1 MSFLLRQAARR
12 VLFFDGSMGAT
23 IQSLAL
29 DIERDYLGRENCVDV
44 LVRSRPD
51 IVQDIHESFLAVGA
65 DAVETDTFGASQHV
79 LAEFDD
85 ELVSWTRAL
94 NKQAAQIARAAC
106 EKHSTRDKPRFVVGS
121 MGPGTKLISLGQITW
136 DRMLDSYAQQV
147 RGLLDGGVDALL
159 IETCQDLLQIKCA
172 INACLKA
179 LDERGKG
186 PTDVPIMVSVTIETT
201 GTMLLGSEIAT
212 AIHALKPY
220 PISSLGLNCATGP
233 VEMAEH
239 LKVIAR
245 HWDRLIS
252 VMPNAGLPIMVE
264 GKTTFPLQ
272 PAGLREAMVKFVDEH
287 GVNIVGGCCG
297 TGPEHI
303 RQVVEAIGIRAPR
316 GGTGSRSPLLEGR
329 RFTPTLPSPA
339 EPGEGNTTPAPQ
351 APSLRP
357 QAPAASACITSLY
370 SPVECRQENSFLII
384 GERMNASGSRQFK
397 RLLEAENWDEIVSLA
412 REQKREGANV
422 LDLNVDYAG
431 RDNARDMAEIV
442 RRVVRQVD
450 IPLMIDSTQ
459 IATIEAGLMH
469 AGGKCIIN
477 SANFEEGEEKFDA
490 ICALAKRYGSALVI
504 GAIDEDK
511 EAAMARTAERKF
523 AIARRALQRAAQVH
537 GMAACDVFFDPLVL
551 PFSTGMDAD
560 RRSSLELIHG
570 TKRISTAFPACQIT
584 CGLSN
589 ASFGLKPAARVVL
602 NSCLLH
608 ELLEAGMTS
617 AIVHASKIL
626 PRNRISDEQW
636 NAALDLINDRRHES
650 KGGTGLPQGVTD
662 PSFDPLQRFIG
673 LFTDET
679 QAADSVEQR
688 TLTIEEALAA
698 HIVDGEKQGLTDRI
712 DIALEKYSA
721 LEIINDHLL
730 AGMKTVGELFGSGQM
745 QLPFVLQSAEVMKMA
760 VAYLE
765 PHMDKVAGN
774 TRGSIVL
781 ATVKGD
787 VHDIGK
793 NLVDIILT
801 NNGYTVHNLGIK
813 QPIASILDALRDT
826 GSLAIGMSGLLVKSV
841 GVMEQN
847 LSEMNEMG
855 IDAPVLLGG
864 AALTRQYA
872 EGRLRRLYRGP
883 LYYGQDAFEGLSI
896 MDAITTGRAADLNRE
911 IESRLARHGFAAKPR
926 AVCAGESTSGAVA
939 TAVRVATVEKVDVP
953 ASPFFGTRMVE
964 NIDLDHIYPYINTT
978 ALFRGQ
984 WGFKRGALSQEEYD
998 RTLHDTVEP
1007 LFARLKAQMRD
1018 EGILT
1023 PRVVYGYY
1031 PAAAQG
1037 DDVVIFDPADH
1048 DREIER
1054 FAFPRQA
1061 EGRRRCIA
1069 DFFRP
1074 LGEGGKDVLGLML
1087 CTMGPQVS
1095 VVARKLFEG
1104 NEYTEYLYTHGI
1116 GVETAEALAEMWHKR
1131 MRQELGIAGE
1141 DDPQIRRLF
1150 SQHYRGSRY
1159 SFGYPA
1165 CPNMEDQ
1172 AILFRLLQP
1181 ERIGCT
1187 LTENFQIDPEQS
1199 VSAIVVHH
1207 PAAKY
1212 FTV

>member
-1 MSFLLRQAARR
+1 
-12 VLFFDGSMGAT
+12 MGAT
-23 IQSLAL
+23 IQSLPL
-29 DIERDYLGRENCVDV
+29 EIERDYLGRENCVDL
-44 LVRSRPD
+44 LVRSRPEL
-51 IVQDIHESFLAVGA
+51 VRQIHESFLVVGA
-65 DAVETDTFGASQHV
+65 DAVETDTFGASRHV
-79 LAEFDD
+79 FSEFDD

-94 NKQAAQIARAAC
+94 NKEAAEIARAAC
-106 EKHSTRDKPRFVVGS
+106 DQHSTKDKPRFVIGS

-136 DRMLDSYAQQV
+136 DRMLDSYVEQV
-147 RGLLDGGVDALL
+147 RGLLDGGADALL
-159 IETCQDLLQIKCA
+159 IETCQDLLQVKCA
-172 INACLKA
+172 INSCLKA

-186 PTDVPIMVSVTIETT
+186 PLDVPIMVSVTIETT

-239 LKVIAR
+239 LKVISK

-252 VMPNAGLPIMVE
+252 VMPNAGLPVMVE

-272 PAGLREAMVKFVDEH
+272 PAGLRDALRKFVDEF

-303 RQVVEAIGIRAPR
+303 KQVVEAIGVHTPVPR
-316 GGTGSRSPLLEGR
+316 GQA
-329 RFTPTLPSPA
+329 TPDPTRGGMVRITQLDDGLYREPPA
-339 EPGEGNTTPAPQ
+339 
-351 APSLRP
+351 
-357 QAPAASACITSLY
+357 CVTSLY

-384 GERMNASGSRQFK
+384 GERMNASGSRKFK
-397 RLLEAENWDEIVSLA
+397 RLLEEENWDEIVSLA

-431 RDNARDMAEIV
+431 RDNAADMAEIV
-442 RRVVRQVD
+442 TRVVRQVD
-450 IPLMIDSTQ
+450 TPLMIDSTQ
-459 IATIEAGLMH
+459 IATIEAGLMR
-469 AGGKCIIN
+469 AAGKCIIN
-477 SANFEEGEEKFDA
+477 SANFEDGQEKFDA
-490 ICALAKRYGSALVI
+490 ICELAKRYGAALVI
-504 GAIDEDK
+504 GTIDEDK
-511 EAAMARTAERKF
+511 EAAMARTADRKF
-523 AIARRALQRAAQVH
+523 AIAQRALQRATQVH
-537 GMAACDVFFDPLVL
+537 GMAACDLLFDPLVL
-551 PFSTGMDAD
+551 PISTGMSAD
-560 RRSSLELIHG
+560 RRSSLELIEG
-570 TKRISTAFPACQIT
+570 TRRISAAFPECQIT

-589 ASFGLKPAARVVL
+589 ASFGLKPPCRVVL

-626 PRNRISDEQW
+626 PRNRISDEHW
-636 NAALDLINDRRHES
+636 AAALDLIYDRRHES
-650 KGGTGLPQGVTD
+650 NGGTGLPEGVTD
-662 PSFDPLQRFIG
+662 ESFDPLQRFIE
-673 LFTDET
+673 LFKDEEAIT
-679 QAADSVEQR
+679 HSVEER
-688 TLTIEEALAA
+688 VHSLEEALQA
-698 HIVDGEKQGLTDRI
+698 HIVEGEKQFMTERLDE
-712 DIALEKYSA
+712 ALQKYSA

-730 AGMKTVGELFGSGQM
+730 TGMKTVGELFGSGQM

-760 VAYLE
+760 VAHLE
-765 PHMDKVAGN
+765 PHMEKIEGQS
-774 TRGSIVL
+774 RGSIVL

-801 NNGYTVHNLGIK
+801 NNGYKVHNLGIK
-813 QPIASILDALRDT
+813 QPIASILEALKET
-826 GSLAIGMSGLLVKSV
+826 GALAIGMSGLLVKSV

-847 LSEMNEMG
+847 LAAMNEMG

-864 AALTRQYA
+864 AALTRKYA
-872 EGRLRRLYRGP
+872 EGRLRGLYRGP
-883 LYYGQDAFEGLSI
+883 LFYGQDAFEGLRI
-896 MDAITTGRAADLNRE
+896 MDAITTGQASQLNGE
-911 IESRLARHGFAAKPR
+911 IEQRIVDRGWGDAKVGASAKQAA
-926 AVCAGESTSGAVA
+926 ACSSGESSGSTA
-939 TAVRVATVEKVDVP
+939 TAVRETTIPAVDVP
-953 ASPFFGTRMVE
+953 APPFLGTRLVE
-964 NIDLDHIYPYINTT
+964 SIDLDEIYPYINTT

-984 WGFKRGALSQEEYD
+984 WGFKRGTLSKEEYD
-998 RTLHDTVEP
+998 RTLRDTVEP
-1007 LFARLKAQMRD
+1007 LFIRLKAEMRD
-1018 EGILT
+1018 KAILT
-1023 PRVVYGYY
+1023 PRVVYGYF
-1031 PAAAQG
+1031 PAASQG
-1037 DDVVIFDPADH
+1037 DDVVVYDPTDPE
-1048 DREIER
+1048 REVDR

-1061 EGRRRCIA
+1061 EGNRRCIA

-1074 LGEGGKDVLGLML
+1074 RSEGVKDVLGLMV

-1131 MRQELGIAGE
+1131 MRQELGIGGE
-1141 DDPQIRRLF
+1141 DDPEIRRLF

-1172 AILFRLLQP
+1172 AVLFRLLDP
-1181 ERIGCT
+1181 ERIGCA

-1199 VSAIVVHH
+1199 VSAIVAHH

>member
-1 MSFLLRQAARR
+1 MSLFLRQAARR

-23 IQSLAL
+23 IQSLTL
-29 DIERDYLGRENCVDV
+29 DVDRDYLGRENCVDL

-51 IVQDIHESFLAVGA
+51 LVQQIHESFLEVGA
-65 DAVETDTFGASQHV
+65 DAVETDTFGASRHV
-79 LAEFDD
+79 FSDFDE

-94 NKQAAQIARAAC
+94 NKEAAEVARAAC
-106 EKHSTRDKPRFVVGS
+106 DKYATKDKPRFVVGS

-136 DRMLDSYAQQV
+136 QRMLDSYAEQV
-147 RGLLDGGVDALL
+147 RGLLDGGADAIL
-159 IETCQDLLQIKCA
+159 IETCQDLLQVKCA

-179 LDERGKG
+179 LDERGKS
-186 PTDVPIMVSVTIETT
+186 PSEIPIMVSVTIETT

-212 AIHALKPY
+212 AVHVLKPY
-220 PISSLGLNCATGP
+220 PIASLGLNCATGP

-239 LKVIAR
+239 LKVLSR

-252 VMPNAGLPIMVE
+252 VMPNAGLPIMVD

-272 PAGLREAMVKFVDEH
+272 PAGLRDALRKFVDDF
-287 GVNIVGGCCG
+287 GVNFVGGCCG

-303 RQVVEAIGIRAPR
+303 KQVVEAIGIHPPVPR
-316 GGTGSRSPLLEGR
+316 GQVGQNHAGLACVTERADGLYRQP
-329 RFTPTLPSPA
+329 PA
-339 EPGEGNTTPAPQ
+339 
-351 APSLRP
+351 SV
-357 QAPAASACITSLY
+357 TSLY
-370 SPVECRQENSFLII
+370 SPVDCRQENSFLII
-384 GERMNASGSRQFK
+384 GERMNASGSRKFK

-431 RDNARDMAEIV
+431 RDNAADMAEIV
-442 RRVVRQVD
+442 TRVVRQVD
-450 IPLMIDSTQ
+450 TPLMIDSTQ
-459 IATIEAGLMH
+459 IATIEAGLRH
-469 AGGKCIIN
+469 AAGKCIIN
-477 SANFEEGEEKFDA
+477 SANFEDGEEKFDA
-490 ICALAKRYGSALVI
+490 ICALAKRYGAALVI
-504 GAIDEDK
+504 GTIDEDK
-511 EAAMARTAERKF
+511 EAAMARTADRKYSIAERS
-523 AIARRALQRAAQVH
+523 LQRATEVH
-537 GMAACDVFFDPLVL
+537 GIAACDVFFDPLVL
-551 PFSTGMDAD
+551 PISTGMDAD
-560 RRSSLELIHG
+560 RRSSAELIEG
-570 TKRISTAFPACQIT
+570 TRRISTAFPECQIT

-589 ASFGLKPAARVVL
+589 ASFGLNPAARVVL

-636 NAALDLINDRRHES
+636 SAALDLIYDRRHES
-650 KGGTGLPQGVTD
+650 KGGTGLPGGITD
-662 PSFDPLQRFIG
+662 ESFDPLQHFIE
-673 LFTDET
+673 LFKD
-679 QAADSVEQR
+679 ASAVSHSVEER
-688 TLTIEEALAA
+688 SLTLEESLAA
-698 HIVDGEKQGLTDRI
+698 HIVEGEKQGMTDRL
-712 DIALEKYSA
+712 DEALGKYSA

-730 AGMKTVGELFGSGQM
+730 GGMKTVGELFGSGQM

-765 PHMDKVAGN
+765 PHMDKVAGSS
-774 TRGSIVL
+774 RGSIVL

-813 QPIASILDALRDT
+813 QPIASILEALQDT
-826 GSLAIGMSGLLVKSV
+826 GALAIGMSGLLVKSV

-847 LSEMNEMG
+847 LAEMNEMG

-864 AALTRQYA
+864 AALTRKYA
-872 EGRLRRLYRGP
+872 EGRLRGLYRGP
-883 LYYGQDAFEGLSI
+883 LFYGQDAFEGLRI
-896 MDAITTGRAADLNRE
+896 MDALTSGEANRLNEE
-911 IESRLARHGFAAKPR
+911 IDARVAKLESGAKPQAAR
-926 AVCAGESTSGAVA
+926 GTEQPSGAVA
-939 TAVRVATVEKVDVP
+939 VAVRTDSVAVVDVP
-953 ASPFFGTRMVE
+953 PAPFFGARLVE
-964 NIDLDHIYPYINTT
+964 SIDLDQIYPYINTT

-984 WGFKRGALSQEEYD
+984 WGFKRGSLSTEEYEQ
-998 RTLHDTVEP
+998 TLRDTVEP
-1007 LFARLKAQMRD
+1007 LFERLKSEMRGR
-1018 EGILT
+1018 GILT

-1031 PAAAQG
+1031 PAASEG
-1037 DDVVIFDPADH
+1037 DDVVIFDPKNH

-1054 FAFPRQA
+1054 FAFPRQSD
-1061 EGRRRCIA
+1061 GKRRCIS
-1069 DFFRP
+1069 DFFRQR
-1074 LGEGGKDVLGLML
+1074 GEGVKDVLGLFV
-1087 CTMGPQVS
+1087 CTMGPEVS
-1095 VVARKLFEG
+1095 NVARKLFEG

-1116 GVETAEALAEMWHKR
+1116 GVETAEALAELWHKR

-1141 DDPQIRRLF
+1141 DDPEIRRLF

-1172 AILFRLLQP
+1172 AVLFRLLQP
-1181 ERIGCT
+1181 ERIGCN

-1207 PAAKY
+1207 PEAKY
-1212 FTV
+1212 FTA

>member
-1 MSFLLRQAARR
+1 MSLLLRQAARR
-12 VLFFDGSMGAT
+12 ILVFDGSMGAT
-23 IQSLAL
+23 IQSLTL
-29 DIERDYLGRENCVDV
+29 DIARDYLGRENCVDV

-51 IVQDIHESFLAVGA
+51 IVQGIHESFLAVGA
-65 DAVETDTFGASQHV
+65 DAVETDTFGASRHV
-79 LAEFDD
+79 FAEFDE

-94 NKQAAQIARAAC
+94 NKEAAEIARAAC
-106 EKHSTRDKPRFVVGS
+106 ERHHTSDKPRFVIGS
-121 MGPGTKLISLGQITW
+121 IGPGTKLISLNQITW
-136 DRMLDSYAQQV
+136 ERMLESYAEQA

-159 IETCQDLLQIKCA
+159 IETCQDLLQVKCA
-172 INACLKA
+172 INSCLKA

-186 PTDVPIMVSVTIETT
+186 PGDVPIMVSVTIETT
-201 GTMLLGSEIAT
+201 GAMLLGTEIA
-212 AIHALKPY
+212 AAVHALKPY
-220 PISSLGLNCATGP
+220 PIVSLGLNCATGP

-239 LKVIAR
+239 LKVLSTL
-245 HWDRLIS
+245 WDRLIS

-272 PAGLREAMVKFVDEH
+272 PAGLRESLVKFVDEY

-303 RQVVEAIGIRAPR
+303 RQVAEAIGVRAPSR
-316 GGTGSRSPLLEGR
+316 GKGSAPPRIEGQAA
-329 RFTPTLPSPA
+329 TTLPS
-339 EPGEGNTTPAPQ
+339 
-351 APSLRP
+351 
-357 QAPAASACITSLY
+357 CITSLY

-384 GERMNASGSRQFK
+384 GERMNASGSRKFK
-397 RLLEAENWDEIVSLA
+397 RLLEEENWDEIISLA

-422 LDLNVDYAG
+422 LDINVDYAG

-442 RRVVRQVD
+442 SRVVRQVD
-450 IPLMIDSTQ
+450 CPLMIDSTQ

-477 SANFEEGEEKFDA
+477 SANFEDGQEKFDA

-504 GAIDEDK
+504 GTIDEDK
-511 EAAMARTAERKF
+511 EAAMARTADRKY
-523 AIARRALQRAAQVH
+523 AIAQRALQRATQVH
-537 GMAACDVFFDPLVL
+537 GLAAGDVFFDPLVL
-551 PFSTGMDAD
+551 PISTGMDSD
-560 RRSSLELIHG
+560 RRSSLELIEG
-570 TKRISTAFPACQIT
+570 TRRISEALPECQIT

-589 ASFGLKPAARVVL
+589 ASFGLRPANRVVL

-626 PRNRISDEQW
+626 PRHRISDEQW
-636 NAALDLINDRRHES
+636 SAALDLIYDRRHES
-650 KGGTGLPQGVTD
+650 RGGTGLPEGVVD
-662 PSFDPLQRFIG
+662 ESFDPLQRFIG
-673 LFTDET
+673 LFKDED
-679 QAADSVEQR
+679 AVVHAIDER
-688 TLTIEEALAA
+688 TLTLEESLAA
-698 HIVDGEKQGLTDRI
+698 HIVDGEKQGMTDRL
-712 DIALEKYSA
+712 DEALEKYSA

-730 AGMKTVGELFGSGQM
+730 GGMKTVGELFGSGQM

-760 VAYLE
+760 VAHLE
-765 PHMDKVAGN
+765 PHMDKVAGQS
-774 TRGSIVL
+774 RGSIVL

-813 QPIASILDALRDT
+813 QPIASILDAFRDT
-826 GSLAIGMSGLLVKSV
+826 GALAIGMSGLLVKSV

-847 LSEMNEMG
+847 LAEMNDLG

-864 AALTRQYA
+864 AALTRKYA
-872 EGRLRRLYRGP
+872 ESRLRGLYHGP
-883 LYYGQDAFEGLSI
+883 LYYGQDAFEGLRI
-896 MDAITTGRAADLNRE
+896 MEALTSGRAADLNSE
-911 IESRLARHGFAAKPR
+911 IESRLARHESGAKPQ
-926 AVCAGESTSGAVA
+926 AACGSESTSGAVA
-939 TAVRVATVEKVDVP
+939 TAVRAETVESVEVP
-953 ASPFFGTRMVE
+953 AAPFFGTRVVE
-964 NIDLDHIYPYINTT
+964 SIDLDEIYPYINTT

-984 WGFKRGALSQEEYD
+984 WGFKRGSLSSEEHE
-998 RTLHDTVEP
+998 RTLTDTVEP
-1007 LFARLKAQMRD
+1007 LFERLKKQMRD
-1018 EGILT
+1018 EAVLT
-1023 PRVVYGYY
+1023 PRVVYGYF
-1031 PAAAQG
+1031 PVQSEG
-1037 DDVVIFDPADH
+1037 NDLILFDPADH

-1061 EGRRRCIA
+1061 ERKRLCIS
-1069 DFFRP
+1069 DFFRARN
-1074 LGEGGKDVLGLML
+1074 EGVKDVLGLFI
-1087 CTMGPQVS
+1087 CTMGAEVS
-1095 VVARKLFEG
+1095 ALAKRLFEG
-1104 NEYTEYLYTHGI
+1104 NEYTEYLYVHGI

-1131 MRQELGIAGE
+1131 MRQELGIGAG
-1141 DDPQIRRLF
+1141 DDPEIRRLF

-1181 ERIGCT
+1181 ERIGCA

-1207 PAAKY
+1207 PGAKY
-1212 FTV
+1212 FNV

>member
-1 MSFLLRQAARR
+1 MSLFLAQAARR
-12 VLFFDGSMGAT
+12 ILVFDGSMGAT
-23 IQSLAL
+23 IQGMSLEV
-29 DIERDYLGRENCVDV
+29 ERDYLGRENCVDV

-51 IVQDIHESFLAVGA
+51 IVQGIHESFLAVGA
-65 DAVETDTFGASQHV
+65 DAVETDTFGASRHV
-79 LAEFDD
+79 FAEFDE
-85 ELVSWTRAL
+85 ELVGWTRAL
-94 NKQAAQIARAAC
+94 NREAAEIARAAC
-106 EKHSTRDKPRFVVGS
+106 EKHHSKDKPRFVVGS
-121 MGPGTKLISLGQITW
+121 IGPGTKLISLNQITW
-136 DRMLDSYAQQV
+136 PRMLESYAEQV

-159 IETCQDLLQIKCA
+159 IETCQDLLQVKCA

-186 PTDVPIMVSVTIETT
+186 PGDVPIMVSVTIETT
-201 GTMLLGSEIAT
+201 GTMLLGTEIA
-212 AIHALKPY
+212 AAVHALKPY
-220 PISSLGLNCATGP
+220 PIASLGLNCATGP

-239 LKVIAR
+239 LKALSTL
-245 HWDRLIS
+245 WDRLIS

-272 PAGLREAMVKFVDEH
+272 PPALRESLVKFVDEY

-303 RQVVEAIGIRAPR
+303 RLVAEAIGVRAPQKR
-316 GGTGSRSPLLEGR
+316 GARINASHDSLED
-329 RFTPTLPSPA
+329 
-339 EPGEGNTTPAPQ
+339 
-351 APSLRP
+351 SLIVGVERN
-357 QAPAASACITSLY
+357 ARNGGACVTSLY

-384 GERMNASGSRQFK
+384 GERMNASGSRKFK
-397 RLLEAENWDEIVSLA
+397 RLLEEENWDEIVSLA

-422 LDLNVDYAG
+422 LDVNVDYAG

-442 RRVVRQVD
+442 SRVVRQVD
-450 IPLMIDSTQ
+450 CPLMIDSTQ

-477 SANFEEGEEKFDA
+477 SANFEDGEEKFDA
-490 ICALAKRYGSALVI
+490 IAALAKRYGAALVI
-504 GAIDEDK
+504 GTIDEDK
-511 EAAMARTAERKF
+511 EAAMARTADRKF
-523 AIARRALQRAAQVH
+523 AIAERALRRATEVH
-537 GMAACDVFFDPLVL
+537 GLAPCDLFFDPLVL
-551 PFSTGMDAD
+551 PISTGMDSD
-560 RRSSLELIHG
+560 RRSSLELIEG
-570 TKRISTAFPACQIT
+570 TRRISRAFPECQIT

-589 ASFGLKPAARVVL
+589 ASFGLRPAARVVL

-626 PRNRISDEQW
+626 PRHRISDEQW
-636 NAALDLINDRRHES
+636 AAALDLIYDRRHES
-650 KGGTGLPQGVTD
+650 RGGTGLPEGVSAE
-662 PSFDPLQRFIG
+662 SFDPLQRFIE
-673 LFTDET
+673 LFKGEDAAAHALDE
-679 QAADSVEQR
+679 R
-688 TLTIEEALAA
+688 TLTLEESLAA
-698 HIVDGEKQGLTDRI
+698 HIVEGEKQGLTARLDE
-712 DIALEKYSA
+712 ALERYSP

-730 AGMKTVGELFGSGQM
+730 GGMKTVGELFGSGQM

-765 PHMDKVAGN
+765 PHMDKVAGGG
-774 TRGSIVL
+774 RGSIVL

-813 QPIASILDALRDT
+813 QPIASIVQALRET
-826 GSLAIGMSGLLVKSV
+826 GALAIGMSGLLVKSV

-847 LSEMNEMG
+847 LVELNEMG
-855 IDAPVLLGG
+855 IEAPVLLGG
-864 AALTRQYA
+864 AALTRKYA
-872 EGRLRRLYRGP
+872 EGRLRGLYRGS
-883 LYYGQDAFEGLSI
+883 LYYGQDAFEGLRI
-896 MDAITTGRAADLNRE
+896 MEALTSGRAADLNTE
-911 IESRLARHGFAAKPR
+911 IESRLARHESSAKPQ
-926 AVCAGESTSGAVA
+926 AACGSESTAGAAGTSGAVA
-939 TAVRVATVEKVDVP
+939 TAVRAETVETVQVP
-953 ASPFFGTRMVE
+953 AAPFFGTRVVQS
-964 NIDLDHIYPYINTT
+964 IDLDEIYPYINTT

-984 WGFKRGALSQEEYD
+984 WGFKRGSLSAEEQQ
-998 RTLHDTVEP
+998 RTLRDTVEP
-1007 LFARLKAQMRD
+1007 LFERLKAQMRD

-1031 PAAAQG
+1031 PVQSEG
-1037 DDVVIFDPADH
+1037 DDLIVFDPADH

-1054 FAFPRQA
+1054 FAFPRQ
-1061 EGRRRCIA
+1061 EERRRLCIS
-1069 DFFRP
+1069 DFFRSR
-1074 LGEGGKDVLGLML
+1074 GEGVKDVLGLFV
-1087 CTMGPQVS
+1087 CTMGAEVGAL
-1095 VVARKLFEG
+1095 ARRLFES
-1104 NEYTEYLYTHGI
+1104 NEYTEYLYVHGI

-1181 ERIGCT
+1181 ERIGCA

-1207 PAAKY
+1207 PGAKY
-1212 FTV
+1212 FNV

>member
-1 MSFLLRQAARR
+1 MNRLLLEARR
-12 VLFFDGSMGAT
+12 RILIFDGSMGAT
-23 IQSLAL
+23 IQSMAL
-29 DIERDYLGRENCVDV
+29 DPERDYLGRENCVDI

-51 IVQDIHESFLAVGA
+51 IVQGIHESFLAVGA
-65 DAVETDTFGASQHV
+65 DAVETNTFGASRHV
-79 LAEFDD
+79 FAEFDD
-85 ELVSWTRAL
+85 ELVGWTRAL
-94 NKQAAQIARAAC
+94 NREAAEIARAAC
-106 EKHSTRDKPRFVVGS
+106 AKHHGKDKPRFVVGS
-121 MGPGTKLISLGQITW
+121 IGPSTKLISLNQITW
-136 DRMLDSYAQQV
+136 PRMLESYAEQV

-159 IETCQDLLQIKCA
+159 IETCQDLLQVKCA

-186 PTDVPIMVSVTIETT
+186 PGDVPIMVSVTIETT
-201 GTMLLGSEIAT
+201 GTMLLGTEIA
-212 AIHALKPY
+212 AAVHAVKPY
-220 PISSLGLNCATGP
+220 PIASLGLNCATGP

-239 LKVIAR
+239 LKVLSTL
-245 HWDRLIS
+245 WDRLIS
-252 VMPNAGLPIMVE
+252 VMPNAGLPIMVD
-264 GKTTFPLQ
+264 GKTTFPLTP
-272 PAGLREAMVKFVDEH
+272 PALRESLVKFVDEY

-303 RQVVEAIGIRAPR
+303 RLVAEAIGGRPPRRRAGESTAPHDSLEDSLIVGVER
-316 GGTGSRSPLLEGR
+316 NGG
-329 RFTPTLPSPA
+329 
-339 EPGEGNTTPAPQ
+339 
-351 APSLRP
+351 
-357 QAPAASACITSLY
+357 ACITSLY

-384 GERMNASGSRQFK
+384 GERMNASGSRKFK
-397 RLLEAENWDEIVSLA
+397 RLLEEENWDEIVSLA

-422 LDLNVDYAG
+422 LDVNVDYAG

-442 RRVVRQVD
+442 SRVVRQVD
-450 IPLMIDSTQ
+450 CPLMIDSTQ

-477 SANFEEGEEKFDA
+477 SANFEDGQDKFDA

-504 GAIDEDK
+504 GTIDEDK
-511 EAAMARTAERKF
+511 EAAMARTADRKY
-523 AIARRALQRAAQVH
+523 AISERALVRATQVH
-537 GMAACDVFFDPLVL
+537 GLSPADIFFDPLVL
-551 PFSTGMDAD
+551 PISTGMDSD
-560 RRSSLELIHG
+560 RRSSLELIEG
-570 TKRISTAFPACQIT
+570 TRRISKAFPQCQIT

-589 ASFGLKPAARVVL
+589 ASFGLRPAARVVL

-636 NAALDLINDRRHES
+636 CAALDLIYDRRHES
-650 KGGTGLPQGVTD
+650 RGGTGLPEGVSD
-662 PSFDPLQRFIG
+662 EAFDPLQRFIE
-673 LFTDET
+673 LFKGEDAAAQAIDE
-679 QAADSVEQR
+679 R
-688 TLTIEEALAA
+688 TLTLEELLAA
-698 HIVDGEKQGLTDRI
+698 HIVDGEKQGLTARLDE
-712 DIALEKYSA
+712 ALERYSP

-730 AGMKTVGELFGSGQM
+730 GGMKTVGELFGSGQM

-765 PHMDKVAGN
+765 PHMDRVAGS

-813 QPIASILDALRDT
+813 QPIASIVQAFRET
-826 GSLAIGMSGLLVKSV
+826 GALAIGMSGLLVKSV
-841 GVMEQN
+841 GVMEEN
-847 LSEMNEMG
+847 LAELNEMG
-855 IDAPVLLGG
+855 IAAPVLLGG
-864 AALTRQYA
+864 AALTRKYA
-872 EGRLRRLYRGP
+872 EGRLRGLYRGP
-883 LYYGQDAFEGLSI
+883 LYYGQDAFEGLRI
-896 MDAITTGRAADLNRE
+896 MEALTSGRAADLNTE
-911 IESRLARHGFAAKPR
+911 IESRLARHESIAKPQ
-926 AVCAGESTSGAVA
+926 AACGSEQTAGAVA
-939 TAVRVATVEKVDVP
+939 TAARAVAVEKTDVP
-953 ASPFFGTRMVE
+953 AAPFFGTRVVQS
-964 NIDLDHIYPYINTT
+964 IDLDEIYPYINTT

-984 WGFKRGALSQEEYD
+984 WGFKRGSLSAEEYQ
-998 RTLHDTVEP
+998 RTITETVEP
-1007 LFARLKAQMRD
+1007 LFERLKAQMRKK
-1018 EGILT
+1018 GVLT

-1031 PAAAQG
+1031 PVQSDG
-1037 DDVVIFDPADH
+1037 DDLIIFDPVDH
-1048 DREIER
+1048 EREIER
-1054 FAFPRQA
+1054 FSFPRQS
-1061 EGRRRCIA
+1061 ERKRLCIS
-1069 DFFRP
+1069 DFFLARD
-1074 LGEGGKDVLGLML
+1074 ERVKDVLGLFV
-1087 CTMGPQVS
+1087 CTMGPEVS
-1095 VVARKLFEG
+1095 AVARRLFES
-1104 NEYTEYLYTHGI
+1104 NEYTEYLYVHGI

-1131 MRQELGIAGE
+1131 MRQELGIGGE

-1181 ERIGCT
+1181 GRIGCT

-1207 PAAKY
+1207 PGAKY
-1212 FTV
+1212 FNA